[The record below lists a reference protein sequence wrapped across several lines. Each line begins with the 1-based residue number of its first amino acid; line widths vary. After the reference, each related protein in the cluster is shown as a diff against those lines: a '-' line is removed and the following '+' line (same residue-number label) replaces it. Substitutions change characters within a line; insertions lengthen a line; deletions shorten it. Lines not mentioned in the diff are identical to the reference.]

1 MNLSAN
7 AAIIL
12 DDLKEMSWVSLT
24 FKQVVISI
32 VKARKKTR
40 TCKRDRK
47 NRQDNCI
54 FGDVWLFFAL
64 VWSALIKKRIKWKEE
79 LAAGKIQ
86 EMCAG
91 KLVVLNHH

>member
-64 VWSALIKKRIKWKEE
+64 VWSALIKEE
-79 LAAGKIQ
+79 ENGKKSLPLGKSRKCVQ
-86 EMCAG
+86 ES
-91 KLVVLNHH
+91 